1 MNYYMSSCQHF
12 CSQPKYILYGTVMYQ
27 YKFAHSNWFGSR
39 ARRGGWWGQARSVEG
54 LGGKGEGMEIY
65 TFNFI
70 VLCPVQPGRVEG
82 LGGKFGGKREV
93 NKNMAKHSIMFSNC
107 DLWK

>member
-1 MNYYMSSCQHF
+1 MNYYMSSCQNF

-39 ARRGGWWGQARSVEG
+39 ARRGGWWWGQARSVEG
-54 LGGKGEGMEIY
+54 LGGKGEGMEIF

-70 VLCPVQPGRVEG
+70 MLCPVQPGESGRAGRKIWGKEG
-82 LGGKFGGKREV
+82 SE
-93 NKNMAKHSIMFSNC
+93 
-107 DLWK
+107 